1 MKNNTLLD
9 IQPEVKAALDAGK
22 AVVALESTIISH
34 GMPYPQNI
42 QMAKKVESIIRS
54 AGAVPATVAIMDG
67 RIKIGL
73 SDQELEVFASSKNV
87 AKVSRRDFPGIIARK
102 QLGATTVATTMYAA
116 HLAGIKVFVT
126 GGIGGVHRGYEETID
141 VSADLEELAQTDVVV
156 VCAGAKAILDLPRT
170 MEYLETKG
178 VPVIGYKTDVLP
190 AFFSAKSDIQLVERA
205 DTPEEIAKII
215 VAKDQLEMSGGLLVA
230 NPIPEEYSLDHE
242 FIDHVIEQAVQAA
255 QEQGVSG
262 KNITPFLLSE
272 ITKRTEGK
280 SLAANL
286 ELVYNNALV
295 GAQIASALAAK
306 LGQIR

>member
-1 MKNNTLLD
+1 MKINPLVEIT
-9 IQPEVKAALDAGK
+9 PEVKAALEAGK

-42 QMAKKVESIIRS
+42 QMAQKVESIVRS
-54 AGAVPATVAIMDG
+54 AGAVPATIALMDG
-67 RIKIGL
+67 KIKIGL
-73 SDQELEVFASSKNV
+73 TAQELEVFASSSGV
-87 AKVSRRDFPGIIARK
+87 AKVSMRDLPGIIARK

-126 GGIGGVHRGYEETID
+126 GGIGGVHRGFEETMD

-156 VCAGAKAILDLPRT
+156 ICAGAKAILDLPRT

-178 VPVIGYKTDVLP
+178 VPVIGYRTDVLP
-190 AFFSAKSDIQLVERA
+190 AFFTAKSDIPLVERA
-205 DTPEEIAKII
+205 DSPEEIAKII
-215 VAKDQLEMSGGLLVA
+215 LAKAQLEMRGGMLVV

-242 FIDHVIEQAVQAA
+242 IIDQVIEGAVQAA

-280 SLAANL
+280 SLEANL
-286 ELVYNNALV
+286 HLVYNNALV
-295 GAQIASALAAK
+295 GGQIATALEA
-306 LGQIR
+306 ISS

>member
-1 MKNNTLLD
+1 MEKNQILD
-9 IQPEVKAALDAGK
+9 IQPAVKAALDAGS

-42 QMAKKVESIIRS
+42 QMARKVEAIIRS

-67 RIKIGL
+67 KIKIGL
-73 SDQELEVFASSKNV
+73 SDQELETFASSGNV
-87 AKVSRRDFPGIIARK
+87 AKVSMRDFPGIIARK

-126 GGIGGVHRGYEETID
+126 GGIGGVHRGYEETMD
-141 VSADLEELAQTDVVV
+141 VSADLEELARTDVAV

-178 VPVIGYKTDVLP
+178 VPVVGYKTDVLP
-190 AFFSAKSDIQLVERA
+190 AFFSATSDIKLVERA
-205 DTPEEIAKII
+205 DSPEEIAKMII
-215 VAKDQLEMSGGLLVA
+215 AKAQLEMGCGLLVV
-230 NPIPEEYSLDHE
+230 NPIPEQYSLDHE

-255 QEQGVSG
+255 QEQGVTG

-280 SLAANL
+280 SLEANL

-295 GAQIASALAAK
+295 GAQIATALAAELAQK
-306 LGQIR
+306 

>member
-1 MKNNTLLD
+1 MKNNALLD
-9 IQPEVKAALDAGK
+9 IQPEVKAALDEGK

-54 AGAVPATVAIMDG
+54 VGAVPATIAIMDG
-67 RIKIGL
+67 KVKIGL
-73 SDQELEVFASSKNV
+73 SDQELEVFASAGNV

-126 GGIGGVHRGYEETID
+126 GGIGGVHRGYEETLD

-156 VCAGAKAILDLPRT
+156 ICAGAKAILDLPRT

-190 AFFSAKSDIQLVERA
+190 AFFTSKSDIQLVERA

-215 VAKDQLEMSGGLLVA
+215 VAKAQLEMSGGLLVA

-242 FIDHVIEQAVQAA
+242 FIDRVIEQAVRAA

-295 GAQIASALAAK
+295 GAYIASALAAE
-306 LGQIR
+306 LE